1 MLRRDTQCRGV
12 FVHDGCVSIYVTHGK
27 SQNACG
33 IFCWHLQIDRCQTV
47 ECCGL
52 ARQRKAS
59 VYTAQ
64 RGRLLYCIRLRRTHP
79 RPIVKPPT
87 SRSIIVLNAVTRMS
101 HVEGQ
106 RRSVVHQLL
115 SFLCIAKLSV
125 VHLRR
130 AVIFV
135 SLLME
140 RASMFTRIL
149 SLSLCCSTGKR
160 APASVH
166 SRLR

>member
-106 RRSVVHQLL
+106 RRSVVHQLF

-125 VHLRR
+125 VRLSSHRPFRLCRR
-130 AVIFV
+130 DIGKCIELVFLWTYSSC
-135 SLLME
+135 SLLCLV
-140 RASMFTRIL
+140 SFF
-149 SLSLCCSTGKR
+149 
-160 APASVH
+160 P
-166 SRLR
+166 